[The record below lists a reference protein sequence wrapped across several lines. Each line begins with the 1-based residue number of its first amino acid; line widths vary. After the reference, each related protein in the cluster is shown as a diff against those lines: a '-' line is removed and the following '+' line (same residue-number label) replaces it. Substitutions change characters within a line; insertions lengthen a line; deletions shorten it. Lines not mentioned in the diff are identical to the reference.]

1 VGAIDPGGGDWQNCV
16 ERKALVILM
25 RAALLAGFSL
35 LFLAAPGPR
44 PAQAQLVLTPPA
56 QQQQQSQPQQPR
68 RQVTEEERRRRA
80 EEERRRRQGQAAQ
93 QQQGADGAPPQGNFP
108 RRLTPREIRDQFFD
122 GRPVRARGLGNQL
135 FTMVFHAD
143 GRMERTDARG
153 DRVEGRWRFLAD
165 NYCSRWQ
172 NGGETCH
179 TLVTDGTN
187 VRVVRNTRAVAV
199 WSRGEGP
206 LPPP

>member
-1 VGAIDPGGGDWQNCV
+1 
-16 ERKALVILM
+16 M
-25 RAALLAGFSL
+25 RVALLACLSL
-35 LFLAAPGPR
+35 VALSLSGQR
-44 PAQAQLVLTPPA
+44 PAEAQLVLTPPA

-68 RQVTEEERRRRA
+68 RAQPTEEERRRRA
-80 EEERRRRQGQAAQ
+80 EEERRRRQGQGA
-93 QQQGADGAPPQGNFP
+93 QQQGADPAAPQGNFP
-108 RRLTPREIRDQFFD
+108 RRLTPREIREQFFD
-122 GRPVRARGLGNQL
+122 GRPVRARGLGNQT
-135 FTMVFHAD
+135 FTMVFFPD

-165 NYCSRWQ
+165 NYCSRWTS
-172 NGGETCH
+172 GPETCH

-199 WSRGEGP
+199 WARGEGP